1 MNDDPA
7 MVDVLYIPVGEG
19 PGKQALLQLCRT
31 LIDSMIASQ
40 LLTRDEAEAQWLLD
54 ADGNLTIKLHA
65 TIVNTKHGSNNA
77 RSNTR
82 PSFDA
87 RPLLKRLKGRHIAS
101 VPLHELHLSIMG
113 GGQDRTSGY
122 YRSEHIL
129 SLLNG

>member
-19 PGKQALLQLCRT
+19 PGKQALLKLCRT

-54 ADGNLTIKLHA
+54 VDGNLSIKLHA
-65 TIVNTKHGSNNA
+65 TIVNTKHSSA
-77 RSNTR
+77 RSNSR

-87 RPLLKRLKGRHIAS
+87 RPLLKRLNGRHIAS

-113 GGQDRTSGY
+113 GGQDETSGY

-129 SLLNG
+129 SLLHG